1 MPQDRRKAEAII
13 PGEIWNFQAFKCQ
26 FPHPWGLLRVKYSP
40 QNDHSANKRNHSQY
54 FYSKFGKP
62 RKNLVHVKITTWVQ
76 LIEIK
81 LLWVV
86 SPTLWQTSD
95 KFMSSPL
102 SKWTQ
107 QLILDSHLQ
116 SWLYCDTTG
125 SEWDSPSQN
134 LILFFSQWWIWH
146 YTMFTLSRR
155 TGKPRRKSFSP
166 WKS

>member
-1 MPQDRRKAEAII
+1 MPLDRRKAEAII
-13 PGEIWNFQAFKCQ
+13 PGKIWNFQAFKCQ

-95 KFMSSPL
+95 KFVSSPL

-125 SEWDSPSQN
+125 FRMR
-134 LILFFSQWWIWH
+134 L
-146 YTMFTLSRR
+146 TLSKFNSVFLSVMNLTLYPVYTVKENREA
-155 TGKPRRKSFSP
+155 KKKIF
-166 WKS
+166 